1 MKNEIKLI
9 TSHLHQILSGHPTPP
24 FTSEDFKSLVASITS
39 ITALDAND
47 PQQQHAAFE
56 SLGRKTALLL
66 LDRLQ
71 AAMVLERTLSVM
83 RNKSPN
89 QM

>member
-1 MKNEIKLI
+1 MKNEINLI
-9 TSHLHQILSGHPTPP
+9 AAHLHQILSGHPTPP
-24 FTSEDFKSLVASITS
+24 FTSEDFKVLLGSITS

-47 PQQQHAAFE
+47 PQQRAAFE
-56 SLGRKTALLL
+56 SLGHKTALLL

-83 RNKSPN
+83 RNESPN